1 MAASW
6 RGSGWSGAGGK
17 IRHHAEQTRNS
28 CMFPG
33 RIICCCCWD
42 ICVKQSDPPPE
53 RPEEKNVLKPK
64 LGFIQVLKSLPVCLI
79 LMEETVFHLFHFFSQ
94 PVWKEAPLT
103 VIMAMTISSFPAPVT
118 GKPKAWKDSLCSPI
132 SDQDKWRACSP
143 SSLQV
148 MALTVAGVWWEEGNL
163 AWFLHPA
170 QGCNWSRGWTEY
182 YFMCLRSRGCKN
194 DESCPDG
201 ISESWCL
208 LLDVRVDLDGTQ
220 GLASVYHGMDS
231 TTATRLCLMFV

>member
-6 RGSGWSGAGGK
+6 GGSGQSGAGWK
-17 IRHHAEQTRNS
+17 IGHHAEQTRNS

-33 RIICCCCWD
+33 RIICCCWD

-79 LMEETVFHLFHFFSQ
+79 LMEESVFHLFHFSQ

-103 VIMAMTISSFPAPVT
+103 VIMEMTISSFPAPVT

-132 SDQDKWRACSP
+132 SAQDKWRAHSP
-143 SSLQV
+143 SSLQACSPYSLQI

-170 QGCNWSRGWTEY
+170 Q
-182 YFMCLRSRGCKN
+182 RSN
-194 DESCPDG
+194 
-201 ISESWCL
+201 
-208 LLDVRVDLDGTQ
+208 
-220 GLASVYHGMDS
+220 
-231 TTATRLCLMFV
+231 